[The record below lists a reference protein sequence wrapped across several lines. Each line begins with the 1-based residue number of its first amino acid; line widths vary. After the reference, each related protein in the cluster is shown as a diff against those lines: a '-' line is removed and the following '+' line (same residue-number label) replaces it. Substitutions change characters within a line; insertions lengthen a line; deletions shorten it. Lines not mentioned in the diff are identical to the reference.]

1 MRQKAQLLRKENAFI
16 AISLH
21 LGPARKHSVIQ
32 PFRQR
37 LSYKSVKAYATMSI
51 GIVGGKSLV
60 LPD

>member
-21 LGPARKHSVIQ
+21 LGPVRKHSVIQ

-37 LSYKSVKAYATMSI
+37 LSYKSVKGYATMSI
-51 GIVGGKSLV
+51 DIVGSKSLV